1 MELIPFRERFLYELL
16 YNGHN
21 FAQKMRQNS
30 EIVKVLPYFVYI
42 AHRWTAVRARQM
54 KYMRLSADFSWSMA
68 VRMSSSEMAE
78 SAFWIASSSGVGAV
92 ELGHLLLGGGGR
104 LFHQGELDGGEDV
117 IRRDLTR
124 RTGQLIAALAA
135 LDGIDEASAL
145 QQGKDLL
152 EVDLGDAELFR
163 DADDR
168 DRRASGVI
176 AREIRHG
183 SEAIAALSRNLHLY
197 SLVSQIIILKIYVML
212 VYYII
217 LKMQEKVNPY

>member
-1 MELIPFRERFLYELL
+1 MARGQGTSDEVHEALSRLLLVDGREDVVERDGGERLL
-16 YNGHN
+16 DGLVE
-21 FAQKMRQNS
+21 RS
-30 EIVKVLPYFVYI
+30 ED
-42 AHRWTAVRARQM
+42 AGG
-54 KYMRLSADFSWSMA
+54 
-68 VRMSSSEMAE
+68 E
-78 SAFWIASSSGVGAV
+78 GAV